1 MEDITKIVNYLEVS
15 NILIKV
21 LTKLIKKNKIKRK
34 QIYWYIQVT
43 LGTSLLRQ
51 MLSGKPKVK
60 NEAYIINFDECS
72 EL

>member
-1 MEDITKIVNYLEVS
+1 M
-15 NILIKV
+15 
-21 LTKLIKKNKIKRK
+21 

-72 EL
+72 EV